1 MSDDLAIHLSD
12 VGKMYRVFTSR
23 TERALDAFGAGR
35 LISRLGR
42 PQPREFWALRGV
54 DLTLRRGE
62 RLGVIGRNGAGKT
75 TMLKLITQNV
85 APTEGTVE
93 VKGQVQALLTAGAG
107 FHPEFT
113 GHENVRAALMYQGL
127 HGPEVGDAIADIAE
141 FTELGD
147 FLEQPFRTYS
157 AGMQARLAFATA
169 TVVRPETLI
178 IDEMLSAGDA
188 YFLGKS
194 TERIRAL
201 VDGGA
206 SVLLVSHSPDQILM
220 FCEETVWLD
229 RGRIVERGPSLEVI
243 KAYEQFTRTIEERR
257 IRARNER
264 LRSGLTPPRD
274 RDQNETLVLRLAV
287 SGEEASVD
295 VRELAVLEDG
305 LPLETLRV
313 GGAQDADER
322 HGSYVGLEGSD
333 WSSPQVQNGDAW
345 RALAAAAGHQPAVG
359 SASFRVY
366 ALSSDKAYEAQ
377 LSYRAQGAGRAVLE
391 VWRNEVLVTETELAT
406 GDDGWRTERVS
417 LRPTMHVGAGV
428 ARGRA
433 DGERARA
440 SRWPGEGSLRIED
453 VMLTGP
459 DGSERG
465 IFQRGDE
472 MTLHVSVHPR
482 QPGSFEAVPVAV
494 LYRAD
499 GIRVSS
505 HVGDRVALEFDGEAS
520 RQLRLAFSPLNLG
533 RGQYVFSVALYRTLS
548 QAGGSEPYDLV
559 DRSYE
564 FEVHDDD
571 PLRDGIFEHPAS
583 WQVA

>member
-1 MSDDLAIHLSD
+1 MSDDLAIHLSG

-23 TERALDAFGAGR
+23 TERLLDAFGGGR
-35 LISRLGR
+35 LVSRLGR
-42 PQPREFWALRGV
+42 PQPREFWALRGI
-54 DLTLRRGE
+54 DLSLRRGE
-62 RLGVIGRNGAGKT
+62 RLGVIGRNGAGKS

-93 VKGQVQALLTAGAG
+93 VNGQVQALLTAGAG

-113 GHENVRAALMYQGL
+113 GHENIRAALAYQGL
-127 HGPEVGDAIADIAE
+127 HGREIGEAIADIAE

-147 FLEQPFRTYS
+147 FLDQPFRTYS

-188 YFLGKS
+188 YFLGRS

-220 FCEETVWLD
+220 FCEETIWLD
-229 RGRIVERGPSLEVI
+229 RGRIVERGPSLDVI

-257 IRARNER
+257 IRARNEK
-264 LRSGLTPPRD
+264 LRSGLTPARD
-274 RDQNETLVLRLAV
+274 RDEHETLVLRLAV
-287 SGEEASVD
+287 SGEQASVD

-305 LPLETLRV
+305 LAVETLRV
-313 GGAQDADER
+313 GGAQDADDS
-322 HGSYVGLEGSD
+322 HGSYVGLEDSD
-333 WSSPQVQNGDAW
+333 WSSPRVHNGDAW
-345 RALAAAAGHQPAVG
+345 RALAAAGGRSRAVG
-359 SASFRVY
+359 SARFRVY
-366 ALSSDKAYEAQ
+366 ALSADKAYEAQ
-377 LSYRAQGAGRAVLE
+377 LSYRAQGEGRAMLE
-391 VWRNEVLVTETELAT
+391 VWRDEELVTETELAT
-406 GDDGWRTERVS
+406 GVDGWRTERVL

-428 ARGRA
+428 ARGA
-433 DGERARA
+433 GGERARA

-453 VMLTGP
+453 VILVGP
-459 DGSERG
+459 DGRERG

-472 MTLHVSVHPR
+472 MTLHVTVRPQR
-482 QPGSFEAVPVAV
+482 PGSFEAVPVAV
-494 LYRAD
+494 MYRVD
-499 GIRVSS
+499 GIRVSA
-505 HVGDRVALEFDGEAS
+505 HVGEPVTLEFDGEEP

-533 RGQYVFSVALYRTLS
+533 RGQYVFSVALYRRLS
-548 QAGGSEPYDLV
+548 EAGRSEPYDLV

-571 PLRDGIFEHPAS
+571 PIRDGIFEHPATWHLS
-583 WQVA
+583 